1 MPETSATFSVEEK
14 PNNSYVAGFDSLRF
28 FAASAVLLCQIELL
42 KHYSGLPSLVSESS
56 IYETGKLLVASFFV
70 LSGFLITTL
79 LLLEKERHG
88 TIRILSFYMRRG
100 LRIWPLYY
108 LLILLVF
115 FVLPKSQIFYL
126 PLQSEELQQ
135 HFALKFIFCL
145 LLMPQM
151 LLLKFR
157 SIPGGEQLWTIGTE
171 EVFYLLWP
179 LFLWHSK
186 NALRLTVSAIVVFAL
201 AKYLLYH
208 FSGNP
213 VWTKHPSLLYKAFLV
228 LYYNRIDCI
237 LMGAIAATLVKQKN
251 PFWLGITSHLKY
263 IVPIIFS
270 LIGLYWIGLN
280 FIPVDYFFYSI
291 CFAFI
296 LSFIAVTKGQVTNI
310 VLRFAEKM
318 GKMTYGIYLWHF
330 ITILIAFTLLNYFF
344 AEADRN
350 SIAANAFL
358 YFTSFALT
366 YVVAF
371 LSYRFFE
378 LPFLKLKRKFKV

>member
-1 MPETSATFSVEEK
+1 
-14 PNNSYVAGFDSLRF
+14 
-28 FAASAVLLCQIELL
+28 
-42 KHYSGLPSLVSESS
+42 
-56 IYETGKLLVASFFV
+56 
-70 LSGFLITTL
+70 
-79 LLLEKERHG
+79 
-88 TIRILSFYMRRG
+88 
-100 LRIWPLYY
+100 
-108 LLILLVF
+108 
-115 FVLPKSQIFYL
+115 
-126 PLQSEELQQ
+126 
-135 HFALKFIFCL
+135 
-145 LLMPQM
+145 
-151 LLLKFR
+151 
-157 SIPGGEQLWTIGTE
+157 
-171 EVFYLLWP
+171 
-179 LFLWHSK
+179 
-186 NALRLTVSAIVVFAL
+186 
-201 AKYLLYH
+201 
-208 FSGNP
+208 
-213 VWTKHPSLLYKAFLV
+213 
-228 LYYNRIDCI
+228 
-237 LMGAIAATLVKQKN
+237 MGAIAATLVKQKN

-263 IVPIIFS
+263 ILPIIFF

-350 SIAANAFL
+350 SIAANTFL